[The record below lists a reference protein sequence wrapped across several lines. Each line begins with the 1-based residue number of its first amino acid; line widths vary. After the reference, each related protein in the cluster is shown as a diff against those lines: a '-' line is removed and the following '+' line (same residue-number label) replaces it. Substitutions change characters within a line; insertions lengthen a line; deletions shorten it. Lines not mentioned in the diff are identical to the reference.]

1 MNKSK
6 VFDYILQLE
15 DGIQSLLKDNPI
27 KDILVFEIINGAL
40 IYAHELDNSNLSDER
55 TARGVVELVI
65 KSLLTKDM
73 LMKAYSKHVNCYNTF
88 GVGNKN
94 KLVHNIDRETKY
106 INSLVDNDAILSKT
120 KKKLYDYVYSFQ
132 FLSKKKSFKIKIMKA
147 LKIIG
152 QILSSLVYTPLYTG
166 IMYLAI
172 VLPTMWIISL
182 STWKMII
189 AFIFLG
195 GIIEGVI
202 AILQVLGLMPFAWI
216 VKNNRISFGISVSL
230 CILFPIF
237 NVVMLWRILLGYGG
251 WGIFAALL
259 LTGLF
264 LQFVYG
270 SVLGIVGIKEE
281 TEERVSVSKNSAK
294 PKISTLKRLLLAIPF
309 FRHKKAENTVTSSDG
324 EAISIC
330 NKMLSMKIAPML
342 VEEINTGKMRIDVLS
357 SKEYFRNVLSHL
369 FGKKSQVFINN
380 LRIERRDVDVNPDI
394 YVWLVETPSTGSVGQ
409 SVFIGFVYTK
419 QKGVSAYTWEH
430 STNGSKAVC
439 EWYDKTHYYYGNA
452 ENITQFVNE
461 IVALTEEDEQ

>member
-1 MNKSK
+1 MNKSE
-6 VFDYILQLE
+6 VFKDILQFE
-15 DGIQSLLKDNPI
+15 DGIRSLLKDNPI

-40 IYAHELDNSNLSDER
+40 IYAHELDASNLSDEQ

-88 GVGNKN
+88 GIGNKN
-94 KLVHNIDRETKY
+94 KLVHNIDREANYVNT
-106 INSLVDNDAILSKT
+106 LVDNDIELKAITKT
-120 KKKLYDYVYSFQ
+120 LCDYVNNFHI
-132 FLSKKKSFKIKIMKA
+132 KKFSIKQNIMKV
-147 LKIIG
+147 LKGIG
-152 QILSSLVYTPLYTG
+152 QILASLVYTPLYTG
-166 IMYLAI
+166 IMYLVI

-189 AFIFLG
+189 AFILLG

-330 NKMLSMKIAPML
+330 NKMLSMKIVPML
-342 VEEINTGKMRIDVLS
+342 VEEINTGKMGMDVLS

-369 FGKKSQVFINN
+369 FGKKSDEFIKR
-380 LRIERRDVDVNPDI
+380 LRIERRDVDVNPNI
-394 YVWLVETPSTGSVGQ
+394 SVWLVETPSTGSVGQ
-409 SVFIGFVYTK
+409 SAFIGFVYTK

-430 STNGSKAVC
+430 STNGSRAVC

-452 ENITQFVNE
+452 ENISQFVNE
-461 IVALTEEDEQ
+461 IVELKTE